1 MLIWLKKNSLVLF
14 VIAAILIW
22 FAAGTE
28 YASDTFEGKV
38 SWGLFGR
45 ILGSWFFPLLLS
57 VLWLK
62 KEILQKVLAK
72 FSFYVFLFVF
82 AVAAVCFGA
91 LLYVGTISC
100 EWCVSNDWQQAFQFY
115 YLLAMPALC
124 GVEISLSL
132 AVVALFSIAVGF
144 MKEKW
149 FGVFEGKKNKIFL
162 LVLLYLW
169 VTFLPNLV
177 QLANAM

>member
-14 VIAAILIW
+14 VIAAVLFW
-22 FAAGTE
+22 LAVGSE
-28 YASDTFEGKV
+28 YASETFEGKI
-38 SWGLFGR
+38 SWGLAGR

-82 AVAAVCFGA
+82 IVAAVCFGV
-91 LLYVGTISC
+91 LLYAGTISC
-100 EWCVSNDWQQAFQFY
+100 EWCVSNDWKQAFQFY
-115 YLLAMPALC
+115 YLLALPALC

-132 AVVALFSIAVGF
+132 TVTALFFIVVGF
-144 MKEKW
+144 MKDKY

>member
-1 MLIWLKKNSLVLF
+1 MLIWLKKNSLVFF
-14 VIAAILIW
+14 VIIAVLLW
-22 FAAGTE
+22 LAAGGE
-28 YASDTFEGKV
+28 YASETFEGKI
-38 SWGLFGR
+38 SWGLIGR

-57 VLWLK
+57 VLWLQK
-62 KEILQKVLAK
+62 DLLQKVLTK

-82 AVAAVCFGA
+82 IVAAICFGV
-91 LLYVGTISC
+91 LLYTGTISF
-100 EWCVSNDWQQAFQFY
+100 EWCVSNDWKQAFHFY
-115 YLLAMPALC
+115 YLLALPALC

-132 AVVALFSIAVGF
+132 TVVALFSVAVGF
-144 MKEKW
+144 MKDKW
-149 FGVFEGKKNKIFL
+149 FGVFEAKKNKIFL